1 MPFYDSQIFT
11 SIKNIF
17 VKFFL
22 LSTLFLLQELKTDFF
37 IFFGAGIEVPIIF
50 NSYII
55 NI

>member
-22 LSTLFLLQELKTDFF
+22 LSTLFLLQELKTDFLF
-37 IFFGAGIEVPIIF
+37 SSELELKFQ
-50 NSYII
+50 
-55 NI
+55 